1 MSEFGSIGLEN
12 RIAVF
17 GGVFLGLGLVLLF
30 ILFFWIL
37 RRSRFVQEK
46 EEVGYG
52 GLIRGIIFIVSILC
66 VVLGAIFFQMQDYMR
81 PFSEWIHPGQVLS
94 SEKLIGEMTSETLKD
109 STANLFL
116 NTIGKKG
123 EIFKETFEVS
133 VNNRYGLVVEILIWK
148 KWLKFFGFV
157 DGYKLTQLDVFPA
170 ESSTAAIK
178 TFELSGGPAEGWK
191 KIYGLRKILPFV
203 KPEELKSEIFIL
215 NPGETKKV
223 YIKEKKLVVE

>member
-1 MSEFGSIGLEN
+1 MLEN
-12 RIAVF
+12 RIAMF
-17 GGVFLGLGLVLLF
+17 GGIFLGLGLVLLF

-52 GLIRGIIFIVSILC
+52 GLVRGIIFIISILC
-66 VVLGAIFFQMQDYMR
+66 ILLAAMFFQMQDYMR

-94 SEKLIGEMTSETLKD
+94 SEKLVAEMTSETLKD
-109 STANLFL
+109 SNANLFL

-123 EIFKETFEVS
+123 EIYKETFEVS
-133 VNNRYGLVVEILIWK
+133 QNNKFGLVVEILIWE

-170 ESSTAAIK
+170 EPSTAAIK

-191 KIYGLRKILPFV
+191 KIYGLRKVLPFV

-215 NPGETKKV
+215 NPGETKKIH
-223 YIKEKKLVVE
+223 IKNLKLVVE

>member
-1 MSEFGSIGLEN
+1 MLEN
-12 RIAVF
+12 RIAIS

-37 RRSRFVQEK
+37 RRSRFAQEK
-46 EEVGYG
+46 EEKGYG
-52 GLIRGIIFIVSILC
+52 GLIRVMIFVVSILC
-66 VVLGAIFFQMQDYMR
+66 IILAAIFFQVQDYIR
-81 PFSEWIHPGQVLS
+81 PFQVLS
-94 SEKLIGEMTSETLKD
+94 SEKLVGELTLEPTKD
-109 STANLFL
+109 SSVNLLL
-116 NTIGKKG
+116 NTTGKKG
-123 EIFKETFEVS
+123 EIYKETFEITS
-133 VNNRYGLVVEILIWK
+133 SHRFHLEAEILRWE
-148 KWLKFFGFV
+148 KWLKFFGLV
-157 DGYKLTQLDVFPA
+157 DGYKLTLLEVFSPD
-170 ESSTAAIK
+170 SSNEVIK

>member
-66 VVLGAIFFQMQDYMR
+66 IILAAIFFQIQDYMR

-94 SEKLIGEMTSETLKD
+94 SKKLVGEMTSETTKD

-133 VNNRYGLVVEILIWK
+133 INNRFGMVVEILIWQ

-157 DGYKLTQLDVFPA
+157 DGYKLTQLDVFPS

-203 KPEELKSEIFIL
+203 KPEELKSETFIL

-223 YIKEKKLVVE
+223 YIKENKLVVQ